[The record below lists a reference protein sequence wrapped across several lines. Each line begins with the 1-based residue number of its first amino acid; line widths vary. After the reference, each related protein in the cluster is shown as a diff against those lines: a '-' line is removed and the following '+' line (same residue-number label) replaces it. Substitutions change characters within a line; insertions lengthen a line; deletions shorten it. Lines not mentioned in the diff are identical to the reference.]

1 MQLIPQR
8 TDLRGPWVAVLLL
21 SWVLLGSTEVLAL
34 DKGLSLLLR
43 APEAQQVNLAV
54 GKSVVLDLPVSIK
67 RASLADPAIAD
78 AMVLSTKQIYVT
90 GKGHGTTNLT
100 LWGHD
105 DHVLA
110 VFDLD
115 VGVDLTRLKK
125 HLKELLP
132 EERNVLVQ
140 GTHDHVTL
148 SGTVSSDGRRNQI
161 LALAEAYSPKKVISF
176 LKIYPDPL
184 GDAPPDVRTITV
196 EVLKGT
202 AVNNVK
208 F

>member
-1 MQLIPQR
+1 MWLTRPHANFSER
-8 TDLRGPWVAVLLL
+8 WAAVLAL
-21 SWVLLGSTEVLAL
+21 SWVLVGSTEVMAA
-34 DKGLSLLLR
+34 DKGLSLVQR
-43 APEAQQVNLAV
+43 SPEAQQVNLSV
-54 GKSVVLDLPVSIK
+54 GKSVVLDLPISIK

-78 AMVLSTKQIYVT
+78 AMVLSTKQIYIT

-100 LWGHD
+100 LWGPD
-105 DHVLA
+105 GHVLA

-132 EERNVLVQ
+132 EEINVHVK

-161 LALAEAYSPKKVISF
+161 LALAEAYSPKRVLSF
-176 LKIYPDPL
+176 LKIYPDPV
-184 GDAPPDVRTITV
+184 GDPPPDIRTVTV
-196 EVLKGT
+196 EVIKGT
-202 AVNNVK
+202 AVNSVK

>member
-1 MQLIPQR
+1 MQLIQHR
-8 TDLRGPWVAVLLL
+8 VGYCHRWTIALALSGVL
-21 SWVLLGSTEVLAL
+21 VGSTAVMAA
-34 DKGLSLLLR
+34 DKGFSLVAR
-43 APEAQQVNLAV
+43 SPEAQQVNLSV

-110 VFDLD
+110 IFDLD
-115 VGVDLTRLKK
+115 VGVDLIRLKK
-125 HLKELLP
+125 HLRELLP
-132 EERNVLVQ
+132 EETNVQVK
-140 GTHDHVTL
+140 GTHDHVTI

-161 LALAEAYSPKKVISF
+161 LALAEAYSPKKVLSF
-176 LKIYPDPL
+176 LKIYPDPF
-184 GDAPPDVRTITV
+184 GDAPPDVRTVTV
-196 EVLKGT
+196 EVIRGT